1 MVSRGAHR
9 YVSGEGREGGALP
22 KGGGGG
28 GEKKKKKKI
37 GKAGGGGGRPKKKK
51 KYIYIYIY
59 IVFVFNFIFI
69 FFWGGAPP
77 PLPPSPPPP
86 LPFSERNSHV
96 LAPGVILLNAERFI
110 DSRNRTQDVWILCT
124 STRCTLLL
132 FNIEEAIV

>member
-9 YVSGEGREGGALP
+9 YVSGEGWEGGALP

-28 GEKKKKKKI
+28 RQKKKKKL
-37 GKAGGGGGRPKKKK
+37 GRRGGGGGGAAQKKKK
-51 KYIYIYIY
+51 I
-59 IVFVFNFIFI
+59 IFFF
-69 FFWGGAPP
+69 FFWGGPP
-77 PLPPSPPPP
+77 PPPPP
-86 LPFSERNSHV
+86 LPFSERDSHV

>member
-1 MVSRGAHR
+1 MRG
-9 YVSGEGREGGALP
+9 GRGGRSP
-22 KGGGGG
+22 RGGGGG
-28 GEKKKKKKI
+28 GRKEKKKKNWEGGGGGQKKKKKKKYFVFFLI
-37 GKAGGGGGRPKKKK
+37 FFFFFFGGG
-51 KYIYIYIY
+51 
-59 IVFVFNFIFI
+59 
-69 FFWGGAPP
+69 PP

-86 LPFSERNSHV
+86 LPFSERDSHV

>member
-9 YVSGEGREGGALP
+9 YVSGEGWEGGRSP
-22 KGGGGG
+22 RGGGGG
-28 GEKKKKKKI
+28 GAQKKKKKL
-37 GKAGGGGGRPKKKK
+37 GRRGGGGGGAAQKIKNNNNKY
-51 KYIYIYIY
+51 YIYI
-59 IVFVFNFIFI
+59 
-69 FFWGGAPP
+69 
-77 PLPPSPPPP
+77 PPPP
-86 LPFSERNSHV
+86 LPFSERDSHV

>member
-9 YVSGEGREGGALP
+9 YVSGEGWEGGALP

-28 GEKKKKKKI
+28 GRQKKKKKLGRRGGGGAAAQKKKKKI
-37 GKAGGGGGRPKKKK
+37 
-51 KYIYIYIY
+51 I
-59 IVFVFNFIFI
+59 FCFFIL
-69 FFWGGAPP
+69 FFFFLGGAP
-77 PLPPSPPPP
+77 PPPP
-86 LPFSERNSHV
+86 LPFSERDSHV

>member
-9 YVSGEGREGGALP
+9 YVSGEGWEGGGAP
-22 KGGGGG
+22 QGGGGG
-28 GEKKKKKKI
+28 GGAPKKKKLGRRGGGGAAQKKKKI
-37 GKAGGGGGRPKKKK
+37 
-51 KYIYIYIY
+51 III
-59 IVFVFNFIFI
+59 IFCFFNF
-69 FFWGGAPP
+69 FFFFFLGGAP
-77 PLPPSPPPP
+77 PPSPPPP
-86 LPFSERNSHV
+86 LPFSERDSHV